1 MNLIARWIDA
11 YAGERDTPKH
21 HWVML
26 ATVMRRKAL
35 AQGARLVAAGRLDSV
50 DDVFH
55 LNWSELEAAES
66 DSSFELR
73 ALARERGRLFRQIE
87 AQVKEFPP
95 FIDSR
100 GRIPRPPPVADG
112 TALEGHGISP
122 GVARGPIKVLHDP
135 YEKQVETGDVLVA
148 YTTDPGWTPLFINAA
163 AIILQVGGVMQ
174 HGGVVARE
182 YGKPCVAGIERV
194 LTRFEDGQI
203 VEVDGSSGRVR
214 LIEE

>member
-1 MNLIARWIDA
+1 M
-11 YAGERDTPKH
+11 
-21 HWVML
+21 
-26 ATVMRRKAL
+26 
-35 AQGARLVAAGRLDSV
+35 
-50 DDVFH
+50 
-55 LNWSELEAAES
+55 
-66 DSSFELR
+66 
-73 ALARERGRLFRQIE
+73 
-87 AQVKEFPP
+87 
-95 FIDSR
+95 
-100 GRIPRPPPVADG
+100 
-112 TALEGHGISP
+112 
-122 GVARGPIKVLHDP
+122 VLHDP
-135 YEKQVETGDVLVA
+135 YQKAVEPGDVLVA